1 MRPLAKLLRR
11 LFGPREETAAQAVPE
26 KEQQLPGGELP
37 QGSGASAPSAGGG
50 MPPGAAGIGAP
61 SGGEMPGS
69 AAAGTAAFSGG
80 TVRGSAEGAAGLSGG
95 ELPGRGAGFEAREE
109 VLPLAGPPEDGARLL
124 SELLRFQ
131 RRMGST
137 VGEFGEEVL

>member
-11 LFGPREETAAQAVPE
+11 LFGPKEEPAAGVLPPE
-26 KEQQLPGGELP
+26 RQQLPGGELP
-37 QGSGASAPSAGGG
+37 RGSGASAPSAGGG
-50 MPPGAAGIGAP
+50 MPPGAAGFGAP

-69 AAAGTAAFSGG
+69 ALAGAAAFSGG
-80 TVRGSAEGAAGLSGG
+80 TVRGSAEGMAGLSGG